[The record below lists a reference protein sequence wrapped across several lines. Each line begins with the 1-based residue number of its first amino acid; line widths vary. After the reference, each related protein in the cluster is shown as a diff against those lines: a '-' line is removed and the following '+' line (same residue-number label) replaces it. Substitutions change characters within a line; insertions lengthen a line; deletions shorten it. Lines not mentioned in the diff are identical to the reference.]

1 MRKLLRAGALAAFA
15 CGLLLIAPGQG
26 SRAGPVATTD
36 ELYQLCGRVFT
47 DPHAYWPSPAQT
59 PARSPWAKG
68 NAVCPATD
76 FLSYADMVEG
86 AEYLETL
93 FPQFIEFYKLE
104 EDFGDGSDC
113 ATSTSNADMCSAGL
127 PNSLQGRDRE
137 DLYLLRVTDERVPD
151 DDKKFFTFPL
161 SIHGIE
167 RAGAEAGVRAAEDL
181 ATWAACE
188 AGLNTAIVNCAQ
200 EGALP
205 HPILET
211 QPDESV
217 SGGEALE
224 RSAIYFVFANPD
236 GWRRGDPDNLIRFY
250 QRYNGNGV
258 DMNRDWPTIGYTFEG
273 YTPWSEPE
281 TRSFGKVM
289 QQIRSRWDGGIDLHG
304 QLIDRAFSF
313 TMIGA
318 SERNFSKNQRVLQ
331 TVKGAWADAETRL
344 AWNAQIKPNDAA
356 PQPDDPRMY
365 GVQWGTVWDTIGYT
379 TTGSFGDWIDS
390 PLGLDADGI
399 DNEMSF
405 SHLINCGVG
414 SCYLADYEQLHIDG
428 NKSLIYAMVNF
439 TLQPEDTTFSVPGK
453 VGYVFNPKRLVNDGE
468 LLTPPP
474 TAGLP
479 PQEAILDVRLD
490 PTNNFTYAFEVKGAD
505 DGVYNGGLEG
515 RATHVNAEGV
525 SAGALTT
532 LILEQ
537 YRPTEE
543 TPQEDAG
550 CGNGD
555 DRWGTVNTYYDQS
568 ALYLQAGQAVHTN
581 MPIPGVYRICVRGE
595 LTTSGA
601 RDKATAGSVDLDITF
616 TNEKAWENPGQLPYD
631 VTNMKF
637 FDDLAKNMAPGQLVP
652 VNVDDILSGSVDLDQ
667 FTSIIVADDPLPG
680 FTEPIAEGPAQE
692 GFTHEPPTAAA
703 ATAPCAWPTPGASL
717 SEPPPTCVADYEFDI
732 DPAFNNQQIFVQL
745 DSPESIENDW
755 DLYLQRQS
763 RVTGDWFTVGS
774 STSSTGDELIQVIA
788 PPVGHYRA
796 RIVNWAGTVPPSKLE
811 VRFSNEY
818 AGPPIEPSE
827 RTHAER
833 DAWGAKLRDFVEA
846 GGNLVLTDGA
856 IRNVAY
862 MDALPRT
869 VVNTFGVYAGFIA
882 LTRDGQTSTYGD
894 PLAQNLNQPGAAEGP
909 GFRHQTYEPVP
920 LGFNIGNDL
929 VDVNSAPAWGV
940 DQIEWEKAGG
950 RTVGI
955 TTADQVTLGELEIG
969 DGVVRLLGALVP
981 MPTERYYHPFGLAN
995 YALTYSG
1002 YQVLNNVLQWQR
1014 PATDLAVTKTDSPD
1028 PLFAGQ
1034 QLTYTVRVTNN
1045 GPALATGATVTDTL
1059 PAGSTFVS
1067 ASSTQGTCSG
1077 TATVTCGLGTIASG
1091 ATVTVTIKI
1100 KPNTPGTITNTASVI
1115 GDGPDPNPGN
1125 NSSTAT
1131 TRVNPAAD
1139 LAVTKTD
1146 SPDPVHIGQALTY
1159 TIKVTNNG
1167 PQTATGVTLSDTLP
1181 KGAGFGSTTTSQ
1193 GTCSFKPD
1201 KRMVT
1206 CNLGNLASGATAT
1219 VTIIVKPTSKG
1230 TITNTATVTGS
1241 PTDPNT
1247 TNNKAVATTSVIP

>member
-1 MRKLLRAGALAAFA
+1 
-15 CGLLLIAPGQG
+15 
-26 SRAGPVATTD
+26 
-36 ELYQLCGRVFT
+36 
-47 DPHAYWPSPAQT
+47 
-59 PARSPWAKG
+59 
-68 NAVCPATD
+68 
-76 FLSYADMVEG
+76 
-86 AEYLETL
+86 
-93 FPQFIEFYKLE
+93 
-104 EDFGDGSDC
+104 
-113 ATSTSNADMCSAGL
+113 
-127 PNSLQGRDRE
+127 
-137 DLYLLRVTDERVPD
+137 VTDERVPD
-151 DDKKFFTFPL
+151 GDKKFFTFPL

-188 AGLNTAIVNCAQ
+188 DGSAPAIVNCAQ
-200 EGALP
+200 EGAIP

-211 QPDESV
+211 QPDDSLT
-217 SGGEALE
+217 GGDALA

-236 GWRRGDPDNLIRFY
+236 GWRRGDNDNVVRFY

-258 DMNRDWPTIGYTFEG
+258 DMNRDWPTVGYTFEG

-281 TRSFGKVM
+281 TRSFGKVLD
-289 QQIRSRWDGGIDLHG
+289 QIRDRWDGGIDLHG

-331 TVKGAWADAETRL
+331 TVKGAWQDAETRL
-344 AWNAQIKPNDAA
+344 AWHPQIKPNDAA

-405 SHLINCGVG
+405 SHVINCGVG
-414 SCYLADYEQLHIDG
+414 SCYLGDYEQLHIDG

-439 TLQPEDTTFSVPGK
+439 TLQPEETTFSVPGK

-474 TAGLP
+474 TEGLS
-479 PQEAILDVRLD
+479 PQENILDVRLD
-490 PTNNFTYAFEVKGAD
+490 PTNDFKYAFEVKGPD

-515 RATHVNAEGV
+515 KATHVNVQGV

-537 YRPTEE
+537 FRPTEE

-555 DRWGTVNTYYDQS
+555 DKWGTVNTYYDQS
-568 ALYLQAGQAVHTN
+568 VLYLQAGQAVHTN
-581 MPIPGVYRICVRGE
+581 MPLPGVYRICVRGE

-616 TNEKAWENPGQLPYD
+616 TTEKAWENPGQLPYD

-637 FDDLAKNMAPGQLVP
+637 FQDLANNMAPGQLVP
-652 VNVDDILSGSVDLDQ
+652 VNVDAILSGSVDLDQ
-667 FTSIIVADDPLPG
+667 FTSLVVADDPFPG
-680 FTEPIAEGPAQE
+680 FSEPIAEGPAQ
-692 GFTHEPPTAAA
+692 GPIVHEPPTAAA
-703 ATAPCAWPTPGASL
+703 ATAPCAWPTPQVSL
-717 SEPPPTCVADYEFDI
+717 ADPPPGCAAHYEFDI
-732 DPAFNNQQIFVQL
+732 DPAFNNQQVFVQL
-745 DSPESIENDW
+745 DSPESVENDW

-763 RVTGDWFTVGS
+763 RVTGDWFTVAS
-774 STSSTGDELIQVIA
+774 STSGTGDELIQVIS

-811 VRFSNEY
+811 IRFSNEY
-818 AGPPIEPSE
+818 AGPPIEPSQ
-827 RTHAER
+827 RTIAER

-856 IRNVAY
+856 VKNVAY
-862 MDALPRT
+862 MGALPRT

-882 LTRDGQTSTYGD
+882 LTRDGQTSTYSD

-929 VDVNSAPAWGV
+929 IDVNSAPAWGV

-955 TTADQVTLGELEIG
+955 TTADQVTLGELELG
-969 DGVVRLLGALVP
+969 DGVVRLVGALLP

-1002 YQVLNNVLQWQR
+1002 YQVLNNTLQWTR
-1014 PATDLAVTKTDSPD
+1014 PLPDLALQPSDISFSSDKIVGGDRVTIT
-1028 PLFAGQ
+1028 A
-1034 QLTYTVRVTNN
+1034 TVRNIGTARAQNVGVRFTLN
-1045 GPALATGATVTDTL
+1045 GAQLGTVQSIASI
-1059 PAGSTFVS
+1059 PAGSTGNASVVWDTKHLKGDYTIGVTADPGNAIAELSETNNSASRVATVRGNKVKNGSFEQSSNGSSPDNWSSSGETSYAYGGTDGERSVTAGLSGMWLSDAIAVS
-1067 ASSTQGTCSG
+1067 AGKTYGLAVDGFGGSVSLQQLSSTGKVLS
-1077 TATVTCGLGTIASG
+1077 
-1091 ATVTVTIKI
+1091 TVTVLT
-1100 KPNTPGTITNTASVI
+1100 GQ
-1115 GDGPDPNPGN
+1115 
-1125 NSSTAT
+1125 
-1131 TRVNPAAD
+1131 
-1139 LAVTKTD
+1139 AVTIAK
-1146 SPDPVHIGQALTY
+1146 
-1159 TIKVTNNG
+1159 
-1167 PQTATGVTLSDTLP
+1167 GVTQVRVRL
-1181 KGAGFGSTTTSQ
+1181 AGG
-1193 GTCSFKPD
+1193 
-1201 KRMVT
+1201 
-1206 CNLGNLASGATAT
+1206 LGLATFDN
-1219 VTIIVKPTSKG
+1219 VRLWEE
-1230 TITNTATVTGS
+1230 
-1241 PTDPNT
+1241 
-1247 TNNKAVATTSVIP
+1247 